1 MAMDGILLKLLQ
13 RESAVSPVQLIQ
25 NLLKEPSCTLD
36 ERIES
41 LNSLCSVLESADAT
55 SGCQHQNRDRI
66 FPVCEEV
73 INTICIP
80 SLKAV
85 NTSRVGKTKDSSE
98 PQRLHAACELL
109 IRCLSLSGSS
119 QSTDLIDSVAL
130 LIDASLRTYCEEQRL
145 GYDSD
150 HRDVLDVKTAVEVM
164 NYLLKH
170 ASNLSTHHEFETQLF
185 PRVLDTLEHSRFYT
199 EGTSSRVVG
208 ILLPK
213 FLSNADRYQER
224 ISAIW
229 DLLLRLKT
237 GGQDAVEKAFLLL
250 CGLADHFFGGACSF
264 DVSSQ
269 GEFWALLQV
278 GLLTGTNAVTRK
290 RAMYLLKRALD
301 TISRHDRTIT
311 CADADTG
318 LLFWWSPARSAQLMP
333 VWQDYILIIE
343 TLEENQVHVV
353 KPVLPRMKTLIT
365 AMATVLP
372 DPGCLLLHPSWLYT
386 VYRKAFTHDNKNIHR
401 WALLDILQLDLAA
414 SPHIITMGFTQFILG
429 PVMSKLLQDT
439 SLYNR
444 LEGEKLGSC
453 PVIGQ
458 AILPFLTKCLDMLG
472 SAEKVQFMQDL
483 IAALSREPC
492 GAVPLLYVTQALASV
507 PPVPAWGDATLA
519 QIRQVV
525 MTHVMTNNVTL
536 RGAIQCHFAQAICNM
551 ADVEKVSLQQLAS
564 TLACLEREDGCMV
577 RGTGLWEQ
585 VSRWLT
591 EHGGC
596 LQDLG
601 PTQTGDPAPDAHLS
615 RFLQAGVHAAIQ
627 VSPEEASGSDVPGRN
642 EAHSIAMLLLLAVDG
657 QHKIRQL
664 QGTEEQQETALNS
677 DSPAGVLSLE
687 ALLSPVVQVMNSART
702 HPYLPPAKADR
713 CLHILSCLMEEHGT
727 SKMARGCCVNT
738 TQQLSQVL
746 QSCLEETLAFLVQ
759 KLTAEITK
767 MADIGRVNM
776 YTQLLKQLSTFYPGG
791 NQATNLVLGS
801 LQTLVAK
808 SIITLE
814 SQDNKVSVVQSQLC
828 CLSAMKCLSC
838 VCEIVQTGPAAYR
851 RLGEALVGAGRV
863 LRLQDGFG
871 KPSDAD
877 SEHVSRED
885 WGRAVCL
892 YVESQWTVVD
902 FLLWLPGNRVGHA
915 LGSPAELL
923 TRAMDNTEVA
933 TGMAAIQLMRTMER
947 LIPPVHE
954 AGEESMC
961 VAAMDCA
968 WKLVQ
973 DFYRDTDHFWPVM
986 YSFVGITFHPAVMAA
1001 PTTSAV
1007 FLRQKQYAGELFAMG
1022 ERIRGVTNI
1031 LLRHCCG
1038 YWAGG
1043 CCSDT
1048 QTDAADELPSALA
1061 VRISSATAHIDVI
1074 LEAATFGPHFKRNL
1088 RTELDTIA
1096 YVKQLGNKCS
1106 VNEAYKGDER
1116 DDKQVRACVVNF
1128 LVSISRHQ
1136 TQWTPFIELL
1146 FTRLVEKDQEMT
1158 QKVHRYHLNAFP
1170 HRYKN
1175 RVWQVVLIILPY
1187 ISEELAAQYVDH
1199 LFNTLAAENQI
1210 SVRYMVE
1217 WCLLLLLHKYPSL
1230 QPNLWDGLRHDSDK
1244 RIGIMASQME
1254 ITAHLGLLLEDKHEQ
1269 EEFFDKAFLAVM
1281 PWALVPHFAVRVFA
1295 LSALQWMWRYCQE
1308 QGFTRLMEKH
1318 SLLRPCLDAKENITA
1333 NKVWKKLTENWYI
1346 YNFRPR
1352 QDYSVETIF
1361 HSLPYLSG
1369 ITDAEWISPNLF
1381 LQSPPAIW
1389 QDESCKPLPL
1399 WNPRDDLRKCVYSL
1413 WKIKGPGIWN
1423 SQDEKKPEES
1433 PVEPPAEGN
1442 VQKKIITWRHTLE
1455 EPHLNMADMHIKVVR
1470 KGHLVVV
1477 ASLIDKPTNL
1487 GGLCRT
1493 CEIFGVSTLVLG
1505 SMKYVEDKTFQ
1516 QLSVSSQGWVNIQE
1530 VRPGELAEYVEEMRR
1545 QGYFLI
1551 GVEQTADS
1559 RNLTEFTFPDKSL
1572 LLLGNE
1578 KEGIPVELIH
1588 QLDVCV
1594 EIPQQGIVR
1603 SLNVHVSGALL
1614 IWEYTRQQIIKE

>member
-1 MAMDGILLKLLQ
+1 MDSILLKLLQ

-25 NLLKEPSCTLD
+25 NLLKEPSCSLD
-36 ERIES
+36 DRIEA
-41 LNSLCSVLESADAT
+41 LNSLCSVLESDAP
-55 SGCQHQNRDRI
+55 GCQHDQVLT
-66 FPVCEEV
+66 VCEEV

-85 NTSRVGKTKDSSE
+85 NTSRVGKTKDSSQ

-109 IRCLSLSGSS
+109 IRCLGLSGPH
-119 QSTDLIDSVAL
+119 STELIDSVAL

-150 HRDVLDVKTAVEVM
+150 HKDVLDVKTAVEVM

-170 ASNLSTHHEFETQLF
+170 ESNLSTHHKFETQLF

-213 FLSNADRYQER
+213 FLSNVDRYQER

-229 DLLLRLKT
+229 YLLLRLKT
-237 GGQDAVEKAFLLL
+237 GGHDAVEKAFLLL
-250 CGLADHFFGGACSF
+250 CGLADHFFGGTCSF
-264 DVSSQ
+264 DVTSQ

-290 RAMYLLKRALD
+290 RAMYLLKRAID
-301 TISRHDRTIT
+301 TISRCDRTVT
-311 CADADTG
+311 CADANAG
-318 LLFWWSPARSAQLMP
+318 LLFWWSPAHAAQLMP

-472 SAEKVQFMQDL
+472 SAEKVQFMQDM
-483 IAALSREPC
+483 ITAVCCEPC
-492 GAVPLLYVTQALASV
+492 GAVPLLYVTQALASI
-507 PPVPAWGDATLA
+507 PPVPTWGDATLA

-525 MTHVMTNNVTL
+525 MTHVMTNNITL

-551 ADVEKVSLQQLAS
+551 ADVEKVSLQQLAG

-577 RGTGLWEQ
+577 RGTGLWGQ

-591 EHGGC
+591 EHGDH
-596 LQDLG
+596 LQDLSS
-601 PTQTGDPAPDAHLS
+601 TQTGDPAPEAHLR
-615 RFLQAGVHAAIQ
+615 RFLQAGVQAAIQ
-627 VSPEEASGSDVPGRN
+627 VSPEEASGSDLPGRS

-657 QHKIRQL
+657 QHSVRQL
-664 QGTEEQQETALNS
+664 QGTEEQQETALH
-677 DSPAGVLSLE
+677 SPVGVLSLE
-687 ALLSPVVQVMNSART
+687 PLLSPVAQVMNSART

-727 SKMARGCCVNT
+727 SEMARGCCAST
-738 TQQLSQVL
+738 TQQLSLVL

-776 YTQLLKQLSTFYPGG
+776 YTQLLKQFSTFYPGG
-791 NQATNLVLGS
+791 NHATNLVLGS
-801 LQTLVAK
+801 LQTLVER
-808 SIITLE
+808 SIKILE
-814 SQDNKVSVVQSQLC
+814 SQDSQVVCLSHQVSVVQSQLSF
-828 CLSAMKCLSC
+828 LAAMRSLSC

-851 RLGEALVGAGRV
+851 GLGEVLVGAGRV

-871 KPSDAD
+871 KPADAD

-902 FLLWLPGNRVGHA
+902 FLLWLPDNQVCHA

-947 LIPPVHE
+947 LIPLVHE
-954 AGEESMC
+954 EGESMC

-986 YSFVGITFHPAVMAA
+986 YSFVVITFHPALMAA
-1001 PTTSAV
+1001 PATSTV
-1007 FLRQKQYAGELFAMG
+1007 LLRQHQYADELFAMG

-1043 CCSDT
+1043 CSSDL
-1048 QTDAADELPSALA
+1048 QTDAASALA
-1061 VRISSATAHIDVI
+1061 VRISSATAHMDMI

-1106 VNEAYKGDER
+1106 VNEAYKSDER
-1116 DDKQVRACVVNF
+1116 DDKQVRACIVNF

-1136 TQWTPFIELL
+1136 EQWTPFIELL

-1158 QKVHRYHLNAFP
+1158 QKVHRYHLNAYP

-1175 RVWQVVLIILPY
+1175 RVWQVVLIIMPY
-1187 ISEELAAQYVDH
+1187 ISETLAGQYVDH

-1230 QPNLWDGLRHDSDK
+1230 QQHLWDGLRHDSDK

-1254 ITAHLGLLLEDKHEQ
+1254 ITAHLGLLLEDKDDQ
-1269 EEFFDKAFLAVM
+1269 EAFFDKAFPAVM

-1308 QGFTRLMEKH
+1308 QGFTGLMEKH

-1389 QDESCKPLPL
+1389 HDERSKSLPL

-1423 SQDEKKPEES
+1423 RLDNKQEES
-1433 PVEPPAEGN
+1433 QAEPPAEGN

-1530 VRPGELAEYVEEMRR
+1530 VRPGELPEYVEEMRR

-1594 EIPQQGIVR
+1594 EIPQQGICR

-1614 IWEYTRQQIIKE
+1614 IWEYTRQQVIKD